1 MMRIILL
8 VLVVFLIGSG
18 SAQCDIPTLSEITSL
33 FENELQSISGEG
45 SINANLI
52 DYKYTCKAISALNK
66 FSFVSVAVNY
76 TESGSEPKYGRFEM
90 ECMTF
95 GNLIGWESTNDW
107 TTEDKA
113 VFSIETQVNCF
124 SCNSNL
130 MQEAHCEGIYD
141 KICTADCYNNY
152 YFSM

>member
-18 SAQCDIPTLSEITSL
+18 SAQCDIPTLSEVTSL
-33 FENELQSISGEG
+33 FENELQNIGGEG
-45 SINANLI
+45 SIDANLI

-76 TESGSEPKYGRFEM
+76 TFSGSEPSYVRFEM
-90 ECMTF
+90 KCITF
-95 GNLIGWESTNDW
+95 GELMGWESTNDW
-107 TTEDKA
+107 TTEDEA
-113 VFSIETQVNCF
+113 VFAIETQVNCF

-130 MQEAHCEGIYD
+130 MQEAHCEGICD
-141 KICTADCYNNY
+141 KICTADCYDNY

>member
-1 MMRIILL
+1 MRIILL

-18 SAQCDIPTLSEITSL
+18 SAQCDIPTLSEITSQ
-33 FENELQSISGEG
+33 FEQSIGGEG

-76 TESGSEPKYGRFEM
+76 TEGGSEPNYGRFEM
-90 ECMTF
+90 QCLTF
-95 GNLIGWESTNDW
+95 GVIVGWESTGEW

-124 SCNSNL
+124 SCKNNL
-130 MQEAHCEGIYD
+130 MQEAHCEGICD